1 DAIIVCVPTPLSKTR
16 EPDISYI
23 VSATDE
29 IAKRLRP
36 GTLVVLES
44 TTYPGTT
51 EEVILPRLQVAG
63 GQTLTVG
70 EDFFLAFSP
79 ERIDPGRTDWTVR
92 NTPKVV
98 GGVTAA
104 CTQAAGALYGS
115 VVDQVVPVST
125 SRVAEMVKLLEN
137 TFRATNIALVN
148 ETTLM
153 CERLDIDVWEV
164 IDAAKTKP
172 FGFMPFYPGPGLGG
186 HCIPVD
192 PRYLAWKLKTLDYD
206 ARFIRLA
213 DEINLAMPMYWVNR
227 VQDKLNQNAKPL
239 NGSAVLVL
247 GVTYKRDVDDTRESP
262 ALDIIEGLLNRGA
275 QVTYHDPYARTL
287 EADAYRLS
295 SIGDSRLD
303 DALRRADC
311 VVIVTDHSNYD
322 WEKVRDLA
330 SVVIDTRNALG
341 KEKTLAP
348 SITEP

>member
-1 DAIIVCVPTPLSKTR
+1 
-16 EPDISYI
+16 
-23 VSATDE
+23 
-29 IAKRLRP
+29 
-36 GTLVVLES
+36 
-44 TTYPGTT
+44 
-51 EEVILPRLQVAG
+51 
-63 GQTLTVG
+63 
-70 EDFFLAFSP
+70 
-79 ERIDPGRTDWTVR
+79 
-92 NTPKVV
+92 
-98 GGVTAA
+98 
-104 CTQAAGALYGS
+104 
-115 VVDQVVPVST
+115 
-125 SRVAEMVKLLEN
+125 
-137 TFRATNIALVN
+137 
-148 ETTLM
+148 
-153 CERLDIDVWEV
+153 VWEV